1 MCGPRWD
8 RTSAA
13 ETSPDYPE
21 SPEYL
26 SETAGLLVYLTE
38 ILKNKY

>member
-1 MCGPRWD
+1 M
-8 RTSAA
+8 SAA

-38 ILKNKY
+38 ILKNQVLEP